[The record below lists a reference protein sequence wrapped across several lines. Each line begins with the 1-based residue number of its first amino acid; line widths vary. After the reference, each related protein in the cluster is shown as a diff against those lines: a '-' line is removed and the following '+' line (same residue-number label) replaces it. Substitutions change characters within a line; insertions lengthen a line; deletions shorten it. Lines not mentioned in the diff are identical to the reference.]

1 MKRILIGLLSALA
14 LATPAA
20 AAPDLAKMGAAELA
34 AFLRAFPKGGELH
47 NHLSGAIYGETL
59 LNWAIED
66 GACVDTKELAIR
78 PTCTGEGY
86 RPAAAVIADEPL
98 RSALIDSLSIR
109 HPWFRDRSGHDQF
122 FSSFGR
128 MAMPTRRN
136 GDALA
141 VVMDGLARQ
150 NTFYLELMVTPQFA
164 PSRALG
170 ARVGWQGDAA
180 KTRAALSAAGLEA
193 LVPAVAAET
202 DVMEARAREVMKC
215 ATPQARPGCKV
226 TVRFLFQAIRQGPPE
241 QTMAQLQLGA
251 ATVLADRRW
260 VGLQLV
266 APEDSPDAV
275 KYYDEHMRIVAE
287 LTDRG
292 RKVPVALH
300 AGELDLDVAT
310 PEARSYHVGAAVRVA
325 GARRIG
331 HGVDL
336 PHEDDAEAI
345 AAEMAAGGVLVEVN
359 PISNREILG
368 LAPEDH
374 PYAWLRKRGVPVS
387 LSTDDAGILRSD
399 LTADYALAVKTGA
412 TYADLKTAARNGIA
426 FSFLAGE
433 GLWQDPNVYRKPGRA
448 CAGQIGKAEPKGAC
462 ADLVAKSDKAREQW
476 RHEQLL
482 AAFEAG
488 F

>member
-180 KTRAALSAAGLEA
+180 K
-193 LVPAVAAET
+193 
-202 DVMEARAREVMKC
+202 
-215 ATPQARPGCKV
+215 
-226 TVRFLFQAIRQGPPE
+226 
-241 QTMAQLQLGA
+241 
-251 ATVLADRRW
+251 DR
-260 VGLQLV
+260 
-266 APEDSPDAV
+266 
-275 KYYDEHMRIVAE
+275 
-287 LTDRG
+287 
-292 RKVPVALH
+292 
-300 AGELDLDVAT
+300 
-310 PEARSYHVGAAVRVA
+310 
-325 GARRIG
+325 
-331 HGVDL
+331 
-336 PHEDDAEAI
+336 
-345 AAEMAAGGVLVEVN
+345 
-359 PISNREILG
+359 
-368 LAPEDH
+368 
-374 PYAWLRKRGVPVS
+374 
-387 LSTDDAGILRSD
+387 
-399 LTADYALAVKTGA
+399 
-412 TYADLKTAARNGIA
+412 
-426 FSFLAGE
+426 
-433 GLWQDPNVYRKPGRA
+433 
-448 CAGQIGKAEPKGAC
+448 
-462 ADLVAKSDKAREQW
+462 KSVV
-476 RHEQLL
+476 
-482 AAFEAG
+482 
-488 F
+488 